1 MFSKKTKILFNKTR
15 SLFTMI
21 RLLLQSKIVNH
32 LSSIR
37 LIPSLL
43 QSKTVNHQS
52 SIKYPLFFLFFSVCG
67 FAQQISS
74 SIDSSQ
80 IKIGSQFNLTIKAS
94 VNAKDKVVF
103 PNAQNFG
110 ALEVL
115 ESYPIDT
122 VKNNSQ
128 YELIKKYGL
137 TQFDS
142 GRYLIPKLVV
152 KINQKDFQT
161 DSLSILVNNVKVD
174 TTKQQMYD
182 IKNIIA
188 TEEEPSSEWWKLLVL
203 LALIVAS
210 GFGSYFIIKKLQN
223 GKVKEEEFFAS
234 PIEKAI
240 AYLQNLDKKQLVQK
254 GDIKEYYSEM
264 TDIARTYIE
273 ESVHIPAME
282 STSSELMDSLKKA
295 ISNKKMFVGREEL
308 DKFRLVLEN
317 SDLVK
322 FAKSKPLQFEIEK
335 DKSIIDK
342 FILIVDKALPRK
354 EAEAETLFAEEVRRK
369 ELKKQKFMRT
379 AISVGI
385 ASVLF
390 VISLGI
396 FAYTFG
402 LDYLKE
408 HHIGYTTEELLEKEW
423 ITSEYGEP
431 AIVIET
437 PKVLKRNNDE
447 KIQNNLPENVKST
460 NRFIYGSIIDDFSIV
475 LVTTAFKDT
484 TKLDLEIALEIDLKE
499 LERFGAKN
507 IITKLADFENVKGL
521 SGKKSYG
528 TFNAFND
535 IRKEDQ
541 KMSYEILVFAQPG
554 GAQEFFLIYKED
566 DEHAKKIMEKI
577 QNSIELRK
585 AKQ

>member
-1 MFSKKTKILFNKTR
+1 MKKKIYLYIIMLFGFFGFSQKVTT
-15 SLFTMI
+15 
-21 RLLLQSKIVNH
+21 
-32 LSSIR
+32 
-37 LIPSLL
+37 
-43 QSKTVNHQS
+43 
-52 SIKYPLFFLFFSVCG
+52 
-67 FAQQISS
+67 

-80 IKIGSQFNLTIKAS
+80 IKIGSQFNLTLKAS

-103 PNAQNFG
+103 PNAKNFG

-122 VKNNSQ
+122 IKNNSQ

-142 GRYLIPKLVV
+142 GRYLIPKLIV

-161 DSLSILVNNVKVD
+161 DSLSIVVNNVKVD

-182 IKNIIA
+182 IKDIIA

-203 LALIVAS
+203 LALIIAS
-210 GFGSYFIIKKLQN
+210 GFGSYFIIKRLQK

-254 GDIKEYYSEM
+254 GDVKEYYSEM
-264 TDIARTYIE
+264 TDIARTYTE

-295 ISNKKMFVGREEL
+295 ISEKKMFVNREEL
-308 DKFRLVLEN
+308 DKFRQVLEN

-335 DKSIIDK
+335 DKSIVDK
-342 FILIVDKALPRK
+342 FLLIVDKALPRT
-354 EAEAETLFAEEVRRK
+354 EEQAEALFAEEVRRK

-385 ASVLF
+385 AVVLF

-460 NRFIYGSIIDDFSIV
+460 NRFMYGSIIDDFSIV

-484 TKLDLEIALEIDLKE
+484 TKIDLEVALENDLKE

-507 IITKLADFENVKGL
+507 IIVKTADFENVKGL

-528 TFNAFND
+528 SFTTFNE
-535 IRKEDQ
+535 ITKEDQ
-541 KMSYEILVFAQPG
+541 KMSYEIVVFAQAG

-566 DEHAKKIMEKI
+566 DEHAKQIMEKI

>member
-1 MFSKKTKILFNKTR
+1 MKIQIENNIKIMQSVFKWL
-15 SLFTMI
+15 MI
-21 RLLLQSKIVNH
+21 LL
-32 LSSIR
+32 
-37 LIPSLL
+37 
-43 QSKTVNHQS
+43 
-52 SIKYPLFFLFFSVCG
+52 FSVVTS
-67 FAQQISS
+67 AQKITT

-80 IKIGSQFNLTIKAS
+80 IKIGSQFNLTLKAS

-103 PNAQNFG
+103 PNAKNFG

-122 VKNNSQ
+122 IKNNSQ

-142 GRYLIPKLVV
+142 GKYLIPKLIV

-161 DSLSILVNNVKVD
+161 DSLSIVVNNVKVD

-182 IKNIIA
+182 IKDIIA

-203 LALIVAS
+203 LALIIAS
-210 GFGSYFIIKKLQN
+210 GFGSYFIIKRLQK

-254 GDIKEYYSEM
+254 GDVKEYYSEM

-295 ISNKKMFVGREEL
+295 ISEKKMFVNREEL
-308 DKFRLVLEN
+308 DKFRQVLEN

-335 DKSIIDK
+335 DKSIVDK
-342 FILIVDKALPRK
+342 FLLIVDKALPRT
-354 EAEAETLFAEEVRRK
+354 EEQAEALFAEEVRRK

-385 ASVLF
+385 AVVLF

-460 NRFIYGSIIDDFSIV
+460 NRFMYGSIIDDFSIV

-484 TKLDLEIALEIDLKE
+484 TKIDLEVALENDLKE

-507 IITKLADFENVKGL
+507 IIVKTADFENVKGL

-528 TFNAFND
+528 SFTTFNE
-535 IRKEDQ
+535 ITKEDQ
-541 KMSYEILVFAQPG
+541 KMSYEIVVFAQAG

-566 DEHAKKIMEKI
+566 DEHAKQIMEKI

>member
-1 MFSKKTKILFNKTR
+1 MKKTIYFYIALLFGFLGSAQKIT
-15 SLFTMI
+15 T
-21 RLLLQSKIVNH
+21 
-32 LSSIR
+32 
-37 LIPSLL
+37 
-43 QSKTVNHQS
+43 
-52 SIKYPLFFLFFSVCG
+52 
-67 FAQQISS
+67 A
-74 SIDSSQ
+74 IDSSQ

-103 PNAQNFG
+103 PNAKNFG

-152 KINQKDFQT
+152 KINNTAFQT
-161 DSLSILVNNVKVD
+161 DSLSITVNNVKVD

-182 IKNIIA
+182 IKDIIA

-254 GDIKEYYSEM
+254 GDVKEYYSEM

-273 ESVHIPAME
+273 ESVNIPAME
-282 STSSELMDSLKKA
+282 STSSELMGALKKA
-295 ISNKKMFVGREEL
+295 ISEKKMFVNSEEL
-308 DKFRLVLEN
+308 DKFRQVLEN
-317 SDLVK
+317 ADLVK

-335 DKSIIDK
+335 DKSIVDK
-342 FILIVDKALPRK
+342 FLLIVDKALPRS
-354 EAEAETLFAEEVRRK
+354 EEQAEALFAEEVRRK

-385 ASVLF
+385 AVVLF
-390 VISLGI
+390 VISVGI

-460 NRFIYGSIIDDFSIV
+460 NRFMYGSIIDDFSII

-484 TKLDLEIALEIDLKE
+484 TKLDLEMALETDLKE

-507 IITKLADFENVKGL
+507 IIVKTADFENVKGL

-528 TFNAFND
+528 SFTAFNE
-535 IRKEDQ
+535 ITKEDQ

-554 GAQEFFLIYKED
+554 GAQEFFLIYKEE
-566 DEHAKKIMEKI
+566 DEHAKQIMEKI

-585 AKQ
+585 AKK

>member
-1 MFSKKTKILFNKTR
+1 MKKTIYFYIALLFGFLGSAQKIT
-15 SLFTMI
+15 T
-21 RLLLQSKIVNH
+21 
-32 LSSIR
+32 
-37 LIPSLL
+37 
-43 QSKTVNHQS
+43 
-52 SIKYPLFFLFFSVCG
+52 
-67 FAQQISS
+67 A
-74 SIDSSQ
+74 IDSSQ

-103 PNAQNFG
+103 PNAKNFG

-152 KINQKDFQT
+152 KINNTAFQT
-161 DSLSILVNNVKVD
+161 DSLSITVNNVKVD

-182 IKNIIA
+182 IKDIIA

-203 LALIVAS
+203 LALIIAS

-254 GDIKEYYSEM
+254 GDVKEYYSEM

-273 ESVHIPAME
+273 ESVNIPAME
-282 STSSELMDSLKKA
+282 STSSELMGALKKA
-295 ISNKKMFVGREEL
+295 ISEKKMFVNREEL
-308 DKFRLVLEN
+308 DKFRQVLEN
-317 SDLVK
+317 ADLVK

-335 DKSIIDK
+335 DKTIIDK
-342 FILIVDKALPRK
+342 FLLIVDKALPRT
-354 EAEAETLFAEEVRRK
+354 EEQAEALFAEEVRRK

-385 ASVLF
+385 AVVLF
-390 VISLGI
+390 VISVGI

-460 NRFIYGSIIDDFSIV
+460 NRFMYGSIIDDFSII

-484 TKLDLEIALEIDLKE
+484 TKLDLEMALETDLKE
-499 LERFGAKN
+499 VERFGAKN
-507 IITKLADFENVKGL
+507 IIVKTADFENVKGL

-528 TFNAFND
+528 SFTAFNE
-535 IRKEDQ
+535 ITKEDQ

-554 GAQEFFLIYKED
+554 GAQEFFLIYKEE
-566 DEHAKKIMEKI
+566 DEHAKQIMEKI

-585 AKQ
+585 AKK

>member
-1 MFSKKTKILFNKTR
+1 MKKKIYLYIIMLFGFFGFSQKIT
-15 SLFTMI
+15 T
-21 RLLLQSKIVNH
+21 
-32 LSSIR
+32 
-37 LIPSLL
+37 
-43 QSKTVNHQS
+43 
-52 SIKYPLFFLFFSVCG
+52 
-67 FAQQISS
+67 

-80 IKIGSQFNLTIKAS
+80 IKIGSQFNLTLKAS

-103 PNAQNFG
+103 PDAKNFG

-122 VKNNSQ
+122 IKNNSQ

-142 GRYLIPKLVV
+142 GRYLIPKLIV

-161 DSLSILVNNVKVD
+161 DSLSIVVNNVKVD

-182 IKNIIA
+182 IKDIIA

-203 LALIVAS
+203 LALIIAS
-210 GFGSYFIIKKLQN
+210 GFGSYFIIKRLQK

-234 PIEKAI
+234 SIEKAI

-254 GDIKEYYSEM
+254 GDVKEYYSEM

-295 ISNKKMFVGREEL
+295 ISEKKMFVNREEL
-308 DKFRLVLEN
+308 DKFRQVLEN

-335 DKSIIDK
+335 DKSIVDK
-342 FILIVDKALPRK
+342 FLLIVDKALPRT
-354 EAEAETLFAEEVRRK
+354 EEQAEALFAEEVRRK

-385 ASVLF
+385 AVVLF

-460 NRFIYGSIIDDFSIV
+460 NRFMYGSIIDDFSIV

-484 TKLDLEIALEIDLKE
+484 TKIDLEVALENDLKE

-507 IITKLADFENVKGL
+507 IIVKTADFENVKGL

-528 TFNAFND
+528 SFTTFNE
-535 IRKEDQ
+535 ITKEDQ
-541 KMSYEILVFAQPG
+541 KMSYEIVVFAQAG

-566 DEHAKKIMEKI
+566 DEHAKQIMEKI

>member
-1 MFSKKTKILFNKTR
+1 MKKKIYLYIIMLFGFFGFSQKVTT
-15 SLFTMI
+15 
-21 RLLLQSKIVNH
+21 
-32 LSSIR
+32 
-37 LIPSLL
+37 
-43 QSKTVNHQS
+43 
-52 SIKYPLFFLFFSVCG
+52 
-67 FAQQISS
+67 

-80 IKIGSQFNLTIKAS
+80 IKIGSQFNLTLKAS
-94 VNAKDKVVF
+94 VNDKDKVVF
-103 PNAQNFG
+103 PNAKNFG

-122 VKNNSQ
+122 IKNNSQ

-142 GRYLIPKLVV
+142 GRYLIPKLIV

-161 DSLSILVNNVKVD
+161 DSLSIVVNNVKVD

-182 IKNIIA
+182 IKDIIA

-203 LALIVAS
+203 LALIIAS
-210 GFGSYFIIKKLQN
+210 GFGSYFIIKRLQK

-254 GDIKEYYSEM
+254 GDVKEYYSEM

-295 ISNKKMFVGREEL
+295 ISEKKMFVNREEL
-308 DKFRLVLEN
+308 DKFRQVLEN

-335 DKSIIDK
+335 DKSIVDK
-342 FILIVDKALPRK
+342 FLLIVDKALPRT
-354 EAEAETLFAEEVRRK
+354 EEQAEALFAEEVRRK

-385 ASVLF
+385 AVVLF

-423 ITSEYGEP
+423 VTSEYGEP
-431 AIVIET
+431 AIIIST
-437 PKVLKRNNDE
+437 PKVLKR
-447 KIQNNLPENVKST
+447 NNLPENVKST
-460 NRFIYGSIIDDFSIV
+460 NRFMYGSIIDDFSIV

-484 TKLDLEIALEIDLKE
+484 TKIDLEVALENDLKE

-507 IITKLADFENVKGL
+507 IIVKTADFENVKGL

-528 TFNAFND
+528 SFTTFNE
-535 IRKEDQ
+535 ITKEDQ
-541 KMSYEILVFAQPG
+541 KMSYEIVVFAQAG

-566 DEHAKKIMEKI
+566 DEHAKQIMEKI

>member
-1 MFSKKTKILFNKTR
+1 MKKTIYFYIALLFGFLGSAQKIT
-15 SLFTMI
+15 T
-21 RLLLQSKIVNH
+21 
-32 LSSIR
+32 
-37 LIPSLL
+37 
-43 QSKTVNHQS
+43 
-52 SIKYPLFFLFFSVCG
+52 
-67 FAQQISS
+67 A
-74 SIDSSQ
+74 IDSSQ
-80 IKIGSQFNLTIKAS
+80 IKIGSQFHLTIKAS

-103 PNAQNFG
+103 PNAKNFG

-152 KINQKDFQT
+152 KINQKNFQT
-161 DSLSILVNNVKVD
+161 DSLFIVVNNVKVD
-174 TTKQQMYD
+174 TSKQQMYD

-254 GDIKEYYSEM
+254 GDVKEYYSEM

-273 ESVHIPAME
+273 ESVHVPAME
-282 STSSELMDSLKKA
+282 STSSELMDALKKA
-295 ISNKKMFVGREEL
+295 ISEKKMFVNREEL
-308 DKFRLVLEN
+308 DKFRQVLEN
-317 SDLVK
+317 ADLVK

-335 DKSIIDK
+335 DKSIVDK
-342 FILIVDKALPRK
+342 FILIVDKALPRT
-354 EAEAETLFAEEVRRK
+354 EEQAEALFAEEVRRK

-385 ASVLF
+385 AVVLF
-390 VISLGI
+390 VISVGI

-447 KIQNNLPENVKST
+447 KIQNNLPENVKSA
-460 NRFIYGSIIDDFSIV
+460 NRFMYGSIIDDFSII

-484 TKLDLEIALEIDLKE
+484 TKLDLEVALETDLKE

-507 IITKLADFENVKGL
+507 IIVKTADFENVKGL

-528 TFNAFND
+528 SFTAFND
-535 IRKEDQ
+535 ITKEDQ

-566 DEHAKKIMEKI
+566 DEHAKQIMEKI

>member
-1 MFSKKTKILFNKTR
+1 MKKTIYFYIALLFGFLGSAQKIT
-15 SLFTMI
+15 T
-21 RLLLQSKIVNH
+21 
-32 LSSIR
+32 
-37 LIPSLL
+37 
-43 QSKTVNHQS
+43 
-52 SIKYPLFFLFFSVCG
+52 
-67 FAQQISS
+67 A
-74 SIDSSQ
+74 IDSSQ

-103 PNAQNFG
+103 PNAKNFG

-142 GRYLIPKLVV
+142 GRYLIPKLVI
-152 KINQKDFQT
+152 KINNTAFQT
-161 DSLSILVNNVKVD
+161 DSLSIVINNVKVD

-203 LALIVAS
+203 LALIIAS

-254 GDIKEYYSEM
+254 GDVKEYYSEM

-273 ESVHIPAME
+273 ESVHVPAME
-282 STSSELMDSLKKA
+282 STSSELMDALKKA
-295 ISNKKMFVGREEL
+295 ISEKKMFVNREEL
-308 DKFRLVLEN
+308 DKFRQVLEN

-335 DKSIIDK
+335 DKSIVDK
-342 FILIVDKALPRK
+342 FLLIFDKALPRT
-354 EAEAETLFAEEVRRK
+354 EEQAEALFAEEVRRK

-385 ASVLF
+385 AVVLF
-390 VISLGI
+390 VISVGI

-460 NRFIYGSIIDDFSIV
+460 NRFMYGSIIDDFSII

-484 TKLDLEIALEIDLKE
+484 TKLDLEVALETDLKE

-507 IITKLADFENVKGL
+507 IIVKTADFENVKGL

-528 TFNAFND
+528 SFTAFND
-535 IRKEDQ
+535 ITKEDQ

-566 DEHAKKIMEKI
+566 DEHAKQIMEKI

-585 AKQ
+585 AKK

>member
-1 MFSKKTKILFNKTR
+1 MLFGFFGFSQKIT
-15 SLFTMI
+15 T
-21 RLLLQSKIVNH
+21 
-32 LSSIR
+32 
-37 LIPSLL
+37 
-43 QSKTVNHQS
+43 
-52 SIKYPLFFLFFSVCG
+52 
-67 FAQQISS
+67 

-80 IKIGSQFNLTIKAS
+80 IKIGSQFNLTLKAS

-103 PNAQNFG
+103 PNAKNFG

-122 VKNNSQ
+122 IKNNSQ

-142 GRYLIPKLVV
+142 GRYLIPKLIV

-161 DSLSILVNNVKVD
+161 DSLSIVVNNVKVD

-182 IKNIIA
+182 IKDIIA
-188 TEEEPSSEWWKLLVL
+188 TEEKPMSEWWKLLILLVL
-203 LALIVAS
+203 IIAS
-210 GFGSYFIIKKLQN
+210 GFASYFIIKRLQ
-223 GKVKEEEFFAS
+223 KDKEQKEEFFAS

-240 AYLQNLDKKQLVQK
+240 AYLQNLDKKQLVQQ
-254 GDIKEYYSEM
+254 GDVKEYYSEM
-264 TDIARTYIE
+264 TDITRTYIE

-282 STSSELMDSLKKA
+282 STSSELIESLKKA
-295 ISNKKMFVGREEL
+295 IKDKKMFVNREDLE
-308 DKFRLVLEN
+308 KFSRVLEN

-322 FAKSKPLQFEIEK
+322 FAKSQPMLFEIET
-335 DKSIIDK
+335 DKKIIDK
-342 FILIVDKALPRK
+342 FLLIIDKALPRT
-354 EAEAETLFAEEVRRK
+354 EDQAAILFAEEVRKK
-369 ELKKQKFMRT
+369 EMQKQKFKRLVMSIG
-379 AISVGI
+379 ISMFLLV
-385 ASVLF
+385 ASV
-390 VISLGI
+390 VI
-396 FAYTFG
+396 FAYTVGF
-402 LDYLKE
+402 DFIKDNY
-408 HHIGYTTEELLEKEW
+408 IGHSTEELLEKEW

-460 NRFIYGSIIDDFSIV
+460 NRFMYGSIIDDFSIV

-484 TKLDLEIALEIDLKE
+484 TKIDLEVALENDLKE

-507 IITKLADFENVKGL
+507 IIVKTADFENVKGL

-528 TFNAFND
+528 SFTTFNE
-535 IRKEDQ
+535 ITKEDQ
-541 KMSYEILVFAQPG
+541 KMSYEIVVFAQAG

-566 DEHAKKIMEKI
+566 DEHAKQIMEKI

>member
-1 MFSKKTKILFNKTR
+1 MKKTIYFYIALLFGFLGSAQKIT
-15 SLFTMI
+15 T
-21 RLLLQSKIVNH
+21 
-32 LSSIR
+32 
-37 LIPSLL
+37 
-43 QSKTVNHQS
+43 
-52 SIKYPLFFLFFSVCG
+52 
-67 FAQQISS
+67 A
-74 SIDSSQ
+74 IDSSQ

-103 PNAQNFG
+103 PNAKNFG

-152 KINQKDFQT
+152 KINNTAFQT
-161 DSLSILVNNVKVD
+161 DSLSITVNNVKVD

-182 IKNIIA
+182 IKDIIA

-203 LALIVAS
+203 LALILAS

-240 AYLQNLDKKQLVQK
+240 VYLQNLDKKQLVQK
-254 GDIKEYYSEM
+254 GDVKEYYSEM

-273 ESVHIPAME
+273 ESVNIPAME
-282 STSSELMDSLKKA
+282 STSSELMGALKKA
-295 ISNKKMFVGREEL
+295 ISEKKMFVNREEL
-308 DKFRLVLEN
+308 DKFRQVLEN
-317 SDLVK
+317 ADLVK

-335 DKSIIDK
+335 DKTIIDK
-342 FILIVDKALPRK
+342 FLLIVDKALPRT
-354 EAEAETLFAEEVRRK
+354 EEQAEALFAEEVRRK

-385 ASVLF
+385 AVVLF
-390 VISLGI
+390 VISVGI

-460 NRFIYGSIIDDFSIV
+460 NRFMYGSIIDDFSII

-484 TKLDLEIALEIDLKE
+484 TKLDLEMALETDLKE

-507 IITKLADFENVKGL
+507 IIVKTADFENVKGL

-528 TFNAFND
+528 SFTAFNE
-535 IRKEDQ
+535 ITKEDQ

-554 GAQEFFLIYKED
+554 GAQEFFLIYKEE
-566 DEHAKKIMEKI
+566 DEHAKQIMEKI

-585 AKQ
+585 AKK